1 MVKYFKI
8 NIQREHPEEGRTH
21 YTYPKE
27 YDPKKIQVLAYEST
41 GCESDV
47 TKRGDTEEY
56 LIGAVADADAEIFS
70 KIGEELT
77 EEEITTLGNKWTK
90 QVEKITDQETV
101 LKICAKAALGET
113 LTDEEKAVINP
124 DNETKGINKS
134 KSFSAGLQDIK
145 THFAKVEAQTKT
157 EK

>member
-8 NIQREHPEEGRTH
+8 NIQRSHPEEGRTH

-41 GCESDV
+41 ECEDDV
-47 TKRGDTEEY
+47 KERGDTEEY
-56 LIGAVADADAEIFS
+56 LIGAVADTDAEIFS
-70 KIGEELT
+70 KIGEELN
-77 EEEITTLGNKWTK
+77 EAEINTLGDKWTK
-90 QVEKITDQETV
+90 QVEKITDQEAV

-113 LTDEEKAVINP
+113 LTDDEKAAINP
-124 DNETKGINKS
+124 DSETKGINKS
-134 KSFSAGLQDIK
+134 KSFSAGLADIK
-145 THFAKVEAQTKT
+145 THFAKIEPKT